1 MSARFEFE
9 PQDVPLLD
17 IPRNNAPLRDELLA
31 AIANVVD
38 SARFLYGPEV
48 RQLEAQL
55 AALSETKWAVGC
67 ASGSDALLLSLMA
80 LDIGA
85 GDEVIVP
92 SFTFFATAS
101 AVRRVGAQ
109 IVFVDI
115 DPQTFNIDPQRVA
128 AAITPRTKAVVPV
141 HLFGQCAQLESLC
154 EICTEHGIHVIED
167 AAQAVGA
174 KYRGRAAG
182 SWGATGCY
190 SFYPT
195 KNLGGCGDGG
205 MITTRDDQLAERLR
219 LLSAH
224 GMNPRYVHRVVGINS
239 RLDTIQAA
247 ALTVKLR
254 HLAGW
259 TAERRVNAQ
268 RYQQLFSEAKL
279 ESIVRLPYS
288 DLECEH
294 VWNQYTIRIL
304 DDGRDQLRGYLA
316 EQGVGTEVY
325 YPHSLHLQE
334 CFRCCG
340 YGPGSLPASEQ
351 AAREVLSL
359 PIFPGLRL
367 AEQRAVVGR
376 IAEFYQG
383 RRASTAA

>member
-17 IPRNNAPLRDELLA
+17 VPRNNAPLRDELLA

-55 AALSETKWAVGC
+55 AELSETKWAVGC

-141 HLFGQCAQLESLC
+141 HLFGQCAPAGEPLRDL
-154 EICTEHGIHVIED
+154 HGTRHSR
-167 AAQAVGA
+167 
-174 KYRGRAAG
+174 YRGRRAG
-182 SWGATGCY
+182 SWG
-190 SFYPT
+190 
-195 KNLGGCGDGG
+195 
-205 MITTRDDQLAERLR
+205 E
-219 LLSAH
+219 
-224 GMNPRYVHRVVGINS
+224 
-239 RLDTIQAA
+239 IQGPC
-247 ALTVKLR
+247 R
-254 HLAGW
+254 
-259 TAERRVNAQ
+259 
-268 RYQQLFSEAKL
+268 
-279 ESIVRLPYS
+279 
-288 DLECEH
+288 
-294 VWNQYTIRIL
+294 RIL
-304 DDGRDQLRGYLA
+304 GRN
-316 EQGVGTEVY
+316 
-325 YPHSLHLQE
+325 
-334 CFRCCG
+334 
-340 YGPGSLPASEQ
+340 
-351 AAREVLSL
+351 
-359 PIFPGLRL
+359 GLL
-367 AEQRAVVGR
+367 
-376 IAEFYQG
+376 
-383 RRASTAA
+383 

>member
-1 MSARFEFE
+1 
-9 PQDVPLLD
+9 
-17 IPRNNAPLRDELLA
+17 
-31 AIANVVD
+31 
-38 SARFLYGPEV
+38 
-48 RQLEAQL
+48 
-55 AALSETKWAVGC
+55 
-67 ASGSDALLLSLMA
+67 MA

-92 SFTFFATAS
+92 SFTLFATAS

-128 AAITPRTKAVVPV
+128 AAITPRPKAVVPV

-254 HLAGW
+254 YLAGW
-259 TAERRVNAQ
+259 TAQRRANAQ

-279 ESIVRLPYS
+279 ESTVQLPHS
-288 DLECEH
+288 DPECEH

-304 DDGRDQLRGYLA
+304 DGGRDQLRGHLA

-334 CFRCCG
+334 CFRSCG
-340 YGPGSLPASEQ
+340 SGPGSLPASEQ